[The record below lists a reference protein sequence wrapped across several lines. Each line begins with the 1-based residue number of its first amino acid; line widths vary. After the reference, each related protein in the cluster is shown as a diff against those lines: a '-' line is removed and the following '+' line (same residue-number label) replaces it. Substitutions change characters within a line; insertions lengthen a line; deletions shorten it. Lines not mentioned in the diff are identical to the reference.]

1 MKYILVYHKNK
12 IPTSSSY
19 IILLTINLLHL
30 KNELQLPPAITI
42 WTQKNGSWKHYISL
56 IIFQP
61 KPLSDICSSC
71 QKSSSQKEESISFQF
86 SILSCTL
93 GWIFQKKSCIYI
105 LFGWY
110 IWTCSFSGC
119 ERCNLL
125 VYLLNTYW

>member
-12 IPTSSSY
+12 IPTSSSH

-93 GWIFQKKSCIYI
+93 GWIFQKNHVHT
-105 LFGWY
+105 FW
-110 IWTCSFSGC
+110 
-119 ERCNLL
+119 LL
-125 VYLLNTYW
+125 STHELVHFQDVKDVTFLYTF

>member
-1 MKYILVYHKNK
+1 MSWFTYYKNK
-12 IPTSSSY
+12 TPNSSSHL
-19 IILLTINLLHL
+19 ILLTINLLHL

-93 GWIFQKKSCIYI
+93 GWIFQKKIMCI
-105 LFGWY
+105 LFGCY
-110 IWTCSFSGC
+110 TWTCSFSGC
-119 ERCNLL
+119 ERCNFF